1 MESVSHK
8 ISQIIRI
15 VTVIGVI
22 FVAKSSSNLIETK
35 LENNTTNQAIDLS
48 TMALKLEEDI
58 KNDLYSAKDTYT
70 GDLTGYGANCPLCG
84 GTLACKPSYY
94 IKDGTDIY
102 PDAVYGNVRIV
113 ASSRNLPCGTIVR
126 FHHAKLSND
135 PIIAIVLDRGV
146 LGNDL
151 DLLSPSEEIALQNVG
166 RKSITYDILRQGWGS

>member
-58 KNDLYSAKDTYT
+58 KNDLRSLELLFGKEEFDIF
-70 GDLTGYGANCPLCG
+70 G
-84 GTLACKPSYY
+84 GSVEDKTKVNIIKKY
-94 IKDGTDIY
+94 I
-102 PDAVYGNVRIV
+102 PRGNSRGGFFRITV
-113 ASSRNLPCGTIVR
+113 
-126 FHHAKLSND
+126 
-135 PIIAIVLDRGV
+135 
-146 LGNDL
+146 
-151 DLLSPSEEIALQNVG
+151 
-166 RKSITYDILRQGWGS
+166 

>member
-1 MESVSHK
+1 MGSIGHK
-8 ISQIIRI
+8 ISQMLRI
-15 VTVIGVI
+15 ATIVGVI
-22 FVAKSSSNLIETK
+22 FVAKSSTNLVETK
-35 LENNTTNQAIDLS
+35 LENNATNRVIDLS

-70 GDLTGYGANCPLCG
+70 GDLTGYGADCPLCG

-94 IKDGTDIY
+94 IKDGTDTY
-102 PDAVYGNVRIV
+102 PDSVYGTVRIV

-126 FHHAKLSND
+126 FHHARLSSD

-151 DLLSPSEEIALQNVG
+151 DLLSPSEEYALQNVG